1 MINLKDHIV
10 ILTSPSRQLHSAHP
24 SRINRSRLFDRP
36 FTFSCQ
42 TDLSTGG
49 FLMAIFGKSTPMG
62 IPNEVSLYVDEQNT
76 NIIAQ
81 FCDTTY
87 PEPIKLSVPY
97 SKKEEIQTITFSLGR
112 DSMVL
117 RVGAEMREKEIN
129 KWVNDFADFE
139 MYLGGPGLHSEDK
152 FNFRGK
158 VTSCEIYSRHTSTGD
173 VESIES
179 SIVQR
184 LDFRN
189 RTPWKIFDESL
200 NNLHAF
206 YFNRNEFR

>member
-1 MINLKDHIV
+1 
-10 ILTSPSRQLHSAHP
+10 
-24 SRINRSRLFDRP
+24 
-36 FTFSCQ
+36 
-42 TDLSTGG
+42 
-49 FLMAIFGKSTPMG
+49 MG

-117 RVGAEMREKEIN
+117 RVGAEMRGKEIN